1 MKGGD
6 KIKRFK
12 NLNEN
17 NIKNNDIIM
26 LYIYDIE
33 QLHKFDNLIF
43 NKLINNFKKK

>member
-33 QLHKFDNLIF
+33 
-43 NKLINNFKKK
+43 

>member
-6 KIKRFK
+6 RIKRFK

-17 NIKNNDIIM
+17 NIKNNAIIM

-33 QLHKFDNLIF
+33 
-43 NKLINNFKKK
+43 